1 MIPAAFEYFAPRTLK
16 EALQLLNQ
24 YGEEAK
30 LLAGGQS
37 LLPLMKLRLGRPKV
51 VIDLNRIPGLAKI
64 RQTNGEFH
72 LGAMTRHAAV
82 EESKLLGKSLRILAE
97 TARGIGDPQVRNMG
111 TIGGSLAHADPAAD
125 YPTVASALRARLH
138 LQSAAAE
145 RWIGA
150 EGFFLDM
157 MTTALEPNEMITEVL
172 FPKLPPRTGAVYLKL
187 ERKAGDF
194 ATVGVAAVVTMDGDS
209 RCREASVFIGAVGPK
224 PVCAREAGEKLAGK
238 QLTDELLDEAADSA
252 ALATDPETDLRGTRE
267 YKRAVTRV
275 YAARALKEAVRRA
288 GGQS

>member
-1 MIPAAFEYFAPRTLK
+1 MIPAAFEYFAPRNLK

-24 YGEEAK
+24 YGEEGK

-64 RQTNGEFH
+64 RQTGGEFH
-72 LGAMTRHAAV
+72 LGSMTRHSAV
-82 EESKLLGKSLRILAE
+82 EESKLLGKSLRILVE

-138 LQSAAAE
+138 LQSASGE

-150 EGFFLDM
+150 EEFFLDM

-172 FPKLPPRTGAVYLKL
+172 FPKLPPGTGAAYVKL

-194 ATVGVAAVVTMDGDS
+194 ATVGVAAIVTLDGGS
-209 RCREASVFIGAVGPK
+209 ICKSASVFVGAVGPK
-224 PVCAREAGEKLAGK
+224 PIHAREAGEKLAGK
-238 QLTDELLDEAADSA
+238 QLTDELVDQSAESA
-252 ALATDPETDLRGTRE
+252 ALAADPETDLRGTRE

-275 YAARALKEAVRRA
+275 YAAKAIKEAGRRA
-288 GGQS
+288 GGKL